1 MLNEKEKIK
10 TIQSHLE
17 KVGSRYLLA
26 TMVMARTNQLINGA
40 PIKHGLSKEFNPG
53 REEIPFCR
61 LPKIALEEIRT
72 GKLTWK
78 HVSNENEAP
87 PEIESP
93 VFHE

>member
-1 MLNEKEKIK
+1 MLNEKENIK
-10 TIQSHLE
+10 TIQQHLE

-26 TMVMARTNQLINGA
+26 TLVMARTNQLINGA
-40 PIKHGLSKEFNPG
+40 PIKPGLAREFHPG
-53 REEIPFCR
+53 REETPYCQ

-78 HVSNENEAP
+78 QKSKNFAP
-87 PEIESP
+87 IEIESP